1 MYCVLMKQESIGFD
15 NRWIRGGKKVN
26 QRERKKRTAKTE
38 SAVKTVEKAETVK
51 VEQTKKAV
59 VKAAKAEKVYNT
71 RFEKKLDELRW
82 LYMELYGNSSMFAEL
97 CDQMHR
103 FYEERTD
110 VLKKL
115 DSKREADPDWY
126 KKNDMLGMMFYID
139 NFAGNMKG
147 VESKIDY
154 LEKNNVNYIHLM
166 PFLDTPK
173 GRSDG
178 GYAVADFRKVQENL
192 GTMDDLEELQKEGT
206 LFSED
211 IFEEAASKIKRKQSV
226 LKAICLHV
234 AHGCNM
240 DCRYCFAGKGDYSGK
255 AGIMPLEVGKQ
266 ALDYLVEQSGSRK
279 NLEVDFFG

>member
-1 MYCVLMKQESIGFD
+1 M
-15 NRWIRGGKKVN
+15 N

-82 LYMELYGNSSMFAEL
+82 LYMELYGNGSMFAEL

-110 VLKKL
+110 ALKQL

-154 LEKNNVNYIHLM
+154 INRI
-166 PFLDTPK
+166 DWII
-173 GRSDG
+173 GW
-178 GYAVADFRKVQENL
+178 VAPLV
-192 GTMDDLEELQKEGT
+192 
-206 LFSED
+206 
-211 IFEEAASKIKRKQSV
+211 
-226 LKAICLHV
+226 
-234 AHGCNM
+234 
-240 DCRYCFAGKGDYSGK
+240 
-255 AGIMPLEVGKQ
+255 AGISTTAIFLRYLYQVFTGK
-266 ALDYLVEQSGSRK
+266 EQCQLYSSDAVSGYSERS
-279 NLEVDFFG
+279 F